1 MFDRLEA
8 IDKKYDELN
17 ELMSDIKIIN
27 DHNEFQKHAK
37 THADLSDTV
46 NLYREYKKVI
56 EALEDSQGMLEE
68 KLDPEMK
75 EMVEAEISELS
86 QQKDNMIEEL
96 KVLLLPGDPNDERNA
111 VMEIRAG
118 TGGDEASLFAANL
131 FRMYS
136 RFADNMGWKVEVL
149 NTNYS
154 GVDGI
159 KEIIFLISGKR
170 VFSYLKYES
179 GVHRVQRVPDTESQG
194 RIHTSTA
201 TVAVLAEA
209 EDVEVNIAA
218 GDIKVDVFC
227 SSGPGGQ
234 SVNTTQSA
242 VRITHL
248 PTGISVSC
256 QDEKSQHKN
265 KDQAMKV
272 LRARVL
278 EKAQSE
284 AAGEMASER
293 KSQVGTGDRSERI
306 RTYNYPQ
313 GRVTDHRINL
323 TLHKLDSILLGD
335 LDELITAL
343 VTYDQAEKLKETGKN
358 EG

>member
-8 IDKKYDELN
+8 IEKKYDELN
-17 ELMSDIKIIN
+17 ELMSDIKVIN

-37 THADLSDTV
+37 VQSDLADTV
-46 NLYREYKKVI
+46 SVYREYKKTI
-56 EALEDSQGMLEE
+56 ESIEESQEMLQED
-68 KLDPEMK
+68 LDDDMK
-75 EMVEAEISELS
+75 EMLELEVS
-86 QQKDNMIEEL
+86 QLTKKKENMVEEL
-96 KVLLLPGDPNDERNA
+96 KVLLLPRDPNDDKNV

-118 TGGDEASLFAANL
+118 AGGDEASLFAANL

-136 RFADNMGWKVEVL
+136 RYSENMGWKVEVL
-149 NTNYS
+149 NTNWT

-159 KEIIFLISGKR
+159 KEISFLISGSR
-170 VFSYLKYES
+170 VYSFLKYES

-201 TVAVLAEA
+201 TVAVLPEA
-209 EDVEVNIAA
+209 EDVEVNIATN
-218 GDIKVDVFC
+218 DIRVDVFC

-248 PTGISVSC
+248 PTGITVSC

-265 KDQAMKV
+265 KDKAMKV

-278 EKAQSE
+278 EKAQEE
-284 AAGEMASER
+284 ADGEMASTR

-313 GRVTDHRINL
+313 GRVTDHRINF
-323 TLHKLDSILLGD
+323 TLHKLDNILLGD
-335 LDELITAL
+335 LNELIDAL
-343 VTYDQAEKLKETGKN
+343 ITFDQAEKLKETGKH
-358 EG
+358 EE